1 MSDHHQGG
9 TTPADLE
16 HAHDGEAPAG
26 SAAHTEDAEQAER
39 LRQELDDSRDR
50 LLRMTAEFDNYRKRV
65 DRERRESAEYAAMS
79 LVEELL
85 PILDDFE
92 RALAADAGPDA
103 AAYREGV
110 ALIHRRLLDLLARRG
125 VRPIDVEGEDFD
137 PEWHQAVVYEPA
149 SGYRDG
155 QIIEELRRG
164 YRMGD
169 RLLRPSMVKVAK
181 A

>member
-1 MSDHHQGG
+1 MTDHHQGG

-16 HAHDGEAPAG
+16 PAG
-26 SAAHTEDAEQAER
+26 NTETSAASAHTDDAEQAER
-39 LRQELDDSRDR
+39 LREERDDYRDR

-65 DRERRESAEYAAMS
+65 DRERRESAEYAAAS

-92 RALAADAGPDA
+92 RALATDAGPDA
-103 AAYREGV
+103 APYREGV
-110 ALIHRRLLDLLARRG
+110 GLIHRRLLDLLARRG
-125 VRPIDVEGEDFD
+125 VRPIEVEGQDFD
-137 PEWHQAVVYEPA
+137 PEWHQAVVYEPVA
-149 SGYRDG
+149 GYRDG

>member
-1 MSDHHQGG
+1 MTDQHQGG

-16 HAHDGEAPAG
+16 PADDGETTAG
-26 SAAHTEDAEQAER
+26 SATHAEDAEQSER
-39 LRQELDDSRDR
+39 LRQERDDYRDR

-65 DRERRESAEYAAMS
+65 DRERRESAEYAAVS

-92 RALAADAGPDA
+92 RALATDAGSDA
-103 AAYREGV
+103 APYREGV
-110 ALIHRRLLDLLARRG
+110 ALIHRRFLELLARRG
-125 VRPIDVEGEDFD
+125 VRPIEVEGKDFD

-164 YRMGD
+164 YRMGE